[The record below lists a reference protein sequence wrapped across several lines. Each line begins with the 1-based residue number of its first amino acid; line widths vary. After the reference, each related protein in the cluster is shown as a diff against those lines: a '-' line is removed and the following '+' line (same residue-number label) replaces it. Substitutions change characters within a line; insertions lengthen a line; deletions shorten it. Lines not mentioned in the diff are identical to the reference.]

1 VAFGAMA
8 VYYTSC
14 ILQGLSPTLPGALLL
29 FLYFFS
35 MYLWNSLASIE
46 NTKHLGLS
54 RYRFYHAN
62 KKALYTVAAV
72 TIALLIA
79 ISSAQSKFLFY
90 LLLFSIVAG
99 SVYHM
104 TIVPPFLRTITRYK
118 SLKDIPTSR
127 DLFVA
132 LSWAILITFIPQV
145 IRGGLTFTLSTWFC
159 FMLFFIQSFL
169 RSLIFDLRDIEGD
182 RIMGRETLITI
193 IGESKVKT
201 AIFIVIV
208 GSIAVLML
216 YPFIISSAY
225 RRLPHSIH
233 TAAFVA
239 QCAPFFY
246 VLFFMFW
253 NKTNKVSR
261 SIFFNGLADAQFYIS
276 GLCAWIV
283 SAIK

>member
-1 VAFGAMA
+1 
-8 VYYTSC
+8 
-14 ILQGLSPTLPGALLL
+14 
-29 FLYFFS
+29 
-35 MYLWNSLASIE
+35 
-46 NTKHLGLS
+46 
-54 RYRFYHAN
+54 
-62 KKALYTVAAV
+62 
-72 TIALLIA
+72 
-79 ISSAQSKFLFY
+79 
-90 LLLFSIVAG
+90 
-99 SVYHM
+99 
-104 TIVPPFLRTITRYK
+104 
-118 SLKDIPTSR
+118 
-127 DLFVA
+127 
-132 LSWAILITFIPQV
+132 
-145 IRGGLTFTLSTWFC
+145 
-159 FMLFFIQSFL
+159 MLFFIQSFL